1 MIKIE
6 QLKFGYSKKKIL
18 FNHLNAE
25 MSVGKVYGLLGHNGA
40 GKTTMLKLIA
50 GLLFPKSGK
59 CSVMDFI
66 PKERNPYFLQEIFY
80 VPEEFDFPSIS
91 IDKFIKAYSVF
102 YPQYSKEI
110 MDEILVEFEL
120 QTDEKLN
127 ALSFG
132 QKKKFLLAFA
142 LSTNCK
148 LLLLDEPTNGLDIPS
163 KSKFRKII
171 ARYINDDRS
180 FVISTHQV
188 RDLDNILDSVIIIEK
203 GEVVFDKTIDE
214 IQSKL
219 IFRKVQHLDDN
230 LEVLYSDKELGG
242 YNIVT
247 KNTDAEETKIDLEM
261 LYNAINANKEHVNN
275 AFN

>member
-6 QLKFGYSKKKIL
+6 QLKFGYSKKKNL

-25 MSVGKVYGLLGHNGA
+25 VSIGKVYGLLGHNGA

-59 CSVMDFI
+59 CSVLEFI
-66 PKERNPYFLQEIFY
+66 PKERNPYFLQELFY

-91 IDKFIKAYSVF
+91 INEFIKAYAVF
-102 YPQYSKEI
+102 YPNYAKEI

-120 QTDEKLN
+120 KADEKLN
-127 ALSFG
+127 AMSFG

-142 LSTNCK
+142 ISTNCK
-148 LLLLDEPTNGLDIPS
+148 ILLLDEPTNGLDIPS

-180 FVISTHQV
+180 FIISTHQV

-203 GEVVFDKTIDE
+203 GEVIFDKSTDE

-219 IFRKVQHLDDN
+219 VFRKVQHIDNDLD
-230 LEVLYSDKELGG
+230 VLYSDKELGG
-242 YNIVT
+242 YNIVS
-247 KNTDAEETKIDLEM
+247 KNRDAEETKIDLEM
-261 LYNAINANKEHVNN
+261 LYNAINANKETINN

>member
-1 MIKIE
+1 M
-6 QLKFGYSKKKIL
+6 
-18 FNHLNAE
+18 
-25 MSVGKVYGLLGHNGA
+25 
-40 GKTTMLKLIA
+40 
-50 GLLFPKSGK
+50 
-59 CSVMDFI
+59 
-66 PKERNPYFLQEIFY
+66 
-80 VPEEFDFPSIS
+80 
-91 IDKFIKAYSVF
+91 
-102 YPQYSKEI
+102 
-110 MDEILVEFEL
+110 
-120 QTDEKLN
+120 
-127 ALSFG
+127 
-132 QKKKFLLAFA
+132 
-142 LSTNCK
+142 
-148 LLLLDEPTNGLDIPS
+148 LLDEPTNGLDIPS